1 MPRWTLTLSDDL
13 ACRVEERLA
22 ENCQNRSEVLRYL
35 LERYLETP
43 VWSVDPNA
51 SPDAESSSDRKTSAG
66 APRTSEWVRRTSRP
80 APTRQQLAQA
90 QKLAGALG
98 REIPDEALAF
108 ASACSDFIRHAEEAL
123 NESE

>member
-1 MPRWTLTLSDDL
+1 MPRWTLSLPDDL
-13 ACRVEERLA
+13 ARRVDERLA
-22 ENCQNRSEVLRYL
+22 ENCQKRSEVLRYL

-51 SPDAESSSDRKTSAG
+51 SSGAEIRDDRDVPAV
-66 APRTSEWVRRTSRP
+66 APRTSESVRRAARP

-90 QKLAGALG
+90 QKLAAALG

-108 ASACSDFIRHAEEAL
+108 ASACSDFIRHAQEAL
-123 NESE
+123 SESA